1 MRLPFG
7 AISGMGEKA
16 AFAVYETA
24 QKGNYISREDFQ
36 LEAGV
41 SKANIQALADLG
53 VFDSIPDT
61 NQMSMF

>member
-7 AISGMGEKA
+7 AISGMGDKA

-24 QKGNYISREDFQ
+24 QKGNYISKEDFQ
-36 LEAGV
+36 LESGV
-41 SKANIQALADLG
+41 SKSIIQSLSDLG
-53 VFDSIPDT
+53 VMDSIPDT